1 MGGLDKHLNSAIRK
15 GTIKKSNIKTNINYK
30 KKTIIIDT
38 EYFLKTGIKR
48 ELNENNKSTRRKYN
62 SHEEYLEARRIRAKE
77 KYRKLHPPKYKK
89 YLTDEER
96 RLIKNEKERQRY
108 HNNREQYL
116 SRLKKNYYEDIEFS
130 RARRLISY
138 HKNKHKHRHKWAEN
152 YKRKKIKTYF
162 NNNILPYI
170 IDNNAS
176 IKTQS

>member
-15 GTIKKSNIKTNINYK
+15 GTIQKSNIKTNINYK

-48 ELNENNKSTRRKYN
+48 ELHENP
-62 SHEEYLEARRIRAKE
+62 KE
-77 KYRKLHPPKYKK
+77 KYRKLHPKKYKK
-89 YLTDEER
+89 ELTDEQR
-96 RLIKNEKERQRY
+96 RLIRNEKERQRY
-108 HNNREQYL
+108 HNNRDKYL
-116 SRLKKNYYEDIEFS
+116 ARLKKSYYEDIEFS
-130 RARRLISY
+130 RKKRLISY